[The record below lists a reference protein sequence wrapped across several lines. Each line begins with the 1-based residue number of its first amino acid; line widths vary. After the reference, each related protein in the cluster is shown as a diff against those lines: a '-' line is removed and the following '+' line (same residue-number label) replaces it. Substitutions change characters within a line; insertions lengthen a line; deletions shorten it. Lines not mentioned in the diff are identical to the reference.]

1 MSAIGRTGELYRR
14 PPNRFAAE
22 FLGRANL
29 LPVVVEGAR
38 QSNGFIGVRLGETRV
53 VVAGAGEP
61 PGAERLLCVRPQ
73 NLTLTGDAERSNRI
87 EAVLTEIHWQGEL
100 THLVAA
106 IGDVILRVVATRL
119 PNPPARGDRLALFF
133 SPADA
138 NLIVE
143 EAHV

>member
-1 MSAIGRTGELYRR
+1 MRAT
-14 PPNRFAAE
+14 AE
-22 FLGRANL
+22 F
-29 LPVVVEGAR
+29 
-38 QSNGFIGVRLGETRV
+38 
-53 VVAGAGEP
+53 
-61 PGAERLLCVRPQ
+61 
-73 NLTLTGDAERSNRI
+73 TLTGDAERSNRI